1 MVHLILVIYVNSVIV
16 NIMLM
21 AVVFIIKIVLIYT
34 IYIHTIV
41 LSFVVFITFWLVYID
56 LGNPQG
62 G

>member
-1 MVHLILVIYVNSVIV
+1 
-16 NIMLM
+16 M